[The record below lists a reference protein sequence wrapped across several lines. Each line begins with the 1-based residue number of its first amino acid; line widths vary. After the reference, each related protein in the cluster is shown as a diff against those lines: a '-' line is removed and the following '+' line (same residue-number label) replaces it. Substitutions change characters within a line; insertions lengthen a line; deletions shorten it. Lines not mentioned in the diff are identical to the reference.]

1 MIDKQLRKNFLNRK
15 GLSLLHS
22 KTHKASGQG
31 SVVLEFE
38 TNRSIKQ
45 YSALKQSLMFM

>member
-1 MIDKQLRKNFLNRK
+1 MIDKQLRKKILNRK

-31 SVVLEFE
+31 SVVLEFKRQIGQL
-38 TNRSIKQ
+38 NSIVP
-45 YSALKQSLMFM
+45 